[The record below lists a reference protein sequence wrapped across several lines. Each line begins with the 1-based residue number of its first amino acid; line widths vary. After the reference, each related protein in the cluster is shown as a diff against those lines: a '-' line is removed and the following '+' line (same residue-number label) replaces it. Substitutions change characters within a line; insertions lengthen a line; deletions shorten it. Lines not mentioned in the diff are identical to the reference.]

1 MANCVQCG
9 RQLPGL
15 SFGKKLCQWCV
26 QNEAAKRGEDSPIQ
40 RVEAAP
46 WTRQQSSSMPVTQ
59 AIFGINV
66 AVFAAM
72 ALAGVSMLDNPSG
85 QDLVHWGANF
95 GPLTVSGQWWRLLTC
110 VFVHGGLLHI
120 GFNMWCLWS
129 LGRIA
134 ESVYGHWTFATVY
147 LICGLAA
154 SLASV
159 IWNPVILSVGA
170 SGAIFGIAGALIAS
184 FYLGEF
190 SLPRAAL
197 SGTLRSVVVFV
208 GYNLFFG
215 AVISHIDNAAHIGGL
230 LMGLLLGA
238 LIAKVAPG
246 HDDFLRR
253 IAVLLVGAL
262 LVVGG
267 AMWLQR
273 GHAYLLHGQNGV
285 GLLGQGKTD
294 EGIAELQ
301 KSVRLRPDFA
311 PAHSALAR
319 AYISKHD
326 FENAAL
332 EMRRVIALNPRSEDA
347 YYRLGLIYL
356 EQKQP
361 AKAQDTFAQ
370 LLKIDPNSADGH
382 AGLADALSDQHRNLE
397 ALDEY
402 KRVGGARLRL
412 SGRVLQHRRHAGPA
426 HALRRCHF
434 FVVEA
439 AANRG
444 RCRQRKSAGRCLRS
458 QGNKEGSGGGAG
470 KSCAI
475 SGCSVGFSRQFA
487 SLGCHPE
494 RSEGPRHS
502 VGADEMHRSFAALRM
517 TAEI

>member
-9 RQLPGL
+9 RQLPAL

-46 WTRQQSSSMPVTQ
+46 WVRRQSSSMAVTQ

-95 GPLTVSGQWWRLLTC
+95 GPLTVGGQWWRLLTC

-134 ESVYGHWTFATVY
+134 ESVYGHWTFAAVY

-154 SLASV
+154 SLASL

-197 SGTLRSVVVFV
+197 SATLRSVVVFV

-215 AVISHIDNAAHIGGL
+215 AVIARTDNAAHIGGL

-262 LVVGG
+262 LVAGG
-267 AMWLQR
+267 VMWLQH

-285 GLLGQGKTD
+285 GLLGRGKTD

-311 PAHSALAR
+311 PAHAALAH

-326 FENAAL
+326 FENAAS

-370 LLKIDPNSADGH
+370 LLKINPNSADGH

-397 ALDEY
+397 ALEEY
-402 KRVGGARLRL
+402 KRVAALDSGYRGVYYNLGVTQARLTRYDDAIASL
-412 SGRVLQHRRHAGPA
+412 LKQRQTADDADNENLLAEVYEEKGMKS
-426 HALRRCHF
+426 
-434 FVVEA
+434 EA
-439 AANRG
+439 AEAR
-444 RCRQRKSAGRCLRS
+444 RKA
-458 QGNKEGSGGGAG
+458 A
-470 KSCAI
+470 
-475 SGCSVGFSRQFA
+475 QFQ
-487 SLGCHPE
+487 
-494 RSEGPRHS
+494 
-502 VGADEMHRSFAALRM
+502 AAH
-517 TAEI
+517 